1 MNGILAFCANI
12 TLPIPEGQLSFHARH
27 ARGMM
32 ARWTCDHHIR
42 EVKTM
47 QGFDPDES
55 DAYRW
60 RFGRL

>member
-32 ARWTCDHHIR
+32 ARWTCDHHINA
-42 EVKTM
+42 
-47 QGFDPDES
+47 G
-55 DAYRW
+55 
-60 RFGRL
+60 L